1 MSQLY
6 IYTDYVHPYYAR
18 KMLNLNIV
26 VPGNVIWKSFSV
38 YTIFFGLNVASN
50 AFPRT
55 LLLLYNFYYFATGGD
70 RFQARNS
77 LGEVVVVSVFSIL
90 ANNDYVTFQ

>member
-1 MSQLY
+1 MSQIY

-38 YTIFFGLNVASN
+38 YTIFFGLNVSSN

-55 LLLLYNFYYFATGGD
+55 LLLLYNFYYFATGGSISGKKQSW
-70 RFQARNS
+70 RS
-77 LGEVVVVSVFSIL
+77 SGGERIFDIGK
-90 ANNDYVTFQ
+90 